1 MLAQAPIHLCV
12 AATLASRAVCF
23 FYILPFIA
31 GFFKK
36 QVEMLNKMGC
46 RI

>member
-23 FYILPFIA
+23 FYILAFIA
-31 GFFKK
+31 EFIKK
-36 QVEMLNKMGC
+36 QMEILAKMRC